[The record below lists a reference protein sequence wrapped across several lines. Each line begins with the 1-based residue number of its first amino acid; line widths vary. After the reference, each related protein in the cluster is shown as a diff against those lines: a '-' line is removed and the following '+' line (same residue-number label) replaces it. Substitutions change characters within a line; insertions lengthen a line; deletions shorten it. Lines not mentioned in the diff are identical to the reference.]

1 MKRIGKAL
9 LALLLVLALAAG
21 GALLFVRKSLPE
33 MSGEIAVVGAWQPIE
48 IFRDRH
54 AIPHIYARSREDAY
68 FGLGYVHA
76 QDRLWQ
82 MEVNRRLG
90 SGTLSE
96 IFGEDALPQDRLFRT
111 VGLRRVAEENVN
123 HLSPEPR
130 AVLEA
135 YVRGIN
141 AFLSEDPPLPPEFML
156 FGVEPR
162 PWTPVDSLVWL
173 KVMAWNLSGN
183 WERELFRVRLR
194 GRLSPRQAA
203 EFLAPYPGDEPLVAP
218 APPEQHGA
226 LEGPAKALRAAMSAP
241 LDRAIGSNNWAVD
254 GARTE
259 SGKPLLA
266 NDPHLELYAPSLWYF
281 AHLSAPGLDVIGAT
295 LPSLPA
301 VLLGRN
307 ADVAWAFTNTRS
319 DTEDLFIEQL
329 LPSDP
334 SRYMAPD
341 GPRPFTIVRE
351 AIKVKARSDE
361 VIEVRIG
368 RHGPVISD
376 VSEAARRSMPDG
388 QVLSLS
394 WTSLRAD
401 DRTLEFPVRA
411 AEARSADDLLA
422 ATRNFHSPQQNIVY
436 ADASGAI
443 GFIAAG
449 RVPMRRAEN
458 EVKGLLP
465 VPGWL
470 EKYDWIG
477 FVPWEELPQSRAP
490 GSGRIVTAN
499 QRITPSE
506 YPHWISSD
514 WDHPSRAERIEAL
527 LDASAAHSVRRFAE
541 IQMDVRSGA
550 AALLLPALLRA
561 ATTSDEERRAVERLR
576 AWDLEMRADAAEPLI
591 FATWVRELSRQIY
604 EDELGDLFRE
614 GFSERLGFL
623 RNVLSDEDGEGRWCD
638 DLRTADSESCEAA
651 SGLALRRALAYL
663 KATYG
668 DDPARWSWGE
678 AHPAVS
684 QHAVLGGVPLLSRWF
699 DVTVQSSGDNHTVNL
714 GGYWINQDAD
724 PFVSRDGPGFRA
736 IYDLGDPERSVFVL
750 STGQSGHPLSP
761 HYRDQSELW
770 AAGGYA
776 PMTTQRSAVERD
788 AIGKLVLIPR

>member
-1 MKRIGKAL
+1 MRRIGKAL
-9 LALLLVLALAAG
+9 LALLLVVALAAG
-21 GALLFVRKSLPE
+21 GALLFVRRSLPAL
-33 MSGEIAVVGAWQPIE
+33 SGEVAVIGASQPIE

-96 IFGEDALPQDRLFRT
+96 VFGEDALPQDRLFRT

-123 HLSPEPR
+123 HLSPETR

-135 YVRGIN
+135 YVRGVN
-141 AFLSEDPPLPPEFML
+141 AFLSEDPPLPPEFLL

-194 GRLSPRQAA
+194 DRLSPQQAA

-226 LEGPAKALRAAMSAP
+226 LEAPAKALRAAVPAP
-241 LDRAIGSNNWAVD
+241 IDRAIGSNNWAVD
-254 GARTE
+254 GTRTE

-266 NDPHLELYAPSLWYF
+266 NDPHLELFAPSLWYF

-307 ADVAWAFTNTRS
+307 GRVAWAFTNTRS
-319 DTEDLFIEQL
+319 DTQDIFIEQL
-329 LPSDP
+329 VPSDP
-334 SRYMAPD
+334 SRYLAPS
-341 GPRPFTIVRE
+341 GPLPFTTVRE
-351 AIKVKARSDE
+351 TIKVKGRSDE
-361 VIEVRIG
+361 VLEVRIS

-376 VSEAARRSMPDG
+376 VSDVAKRSMPGG
-388 QVLSLS
+388 QVLSLA

-411 AEARSADDLLA
+411 AEARTADDLLS
-422 ATRNFHSPQQNIVY
+422 ATRDFHSPQQNIVY

-449 RVPMRRAEN
+449 RVPMRRPEN
-458 EVKGLLP
+458 DVRGLVP
-465 VPGWL
+465 VPGWV
-470 EKYDWIG
+470 EKYDWLG

-490 GSGRIVTAN
+490 ASGRIVTAN
-499 QRITPSE
+499 QRITPPE
-506 YPHWISSD
+506 YPHWISAD

-527 LDASAAHSVRRFAE
+527 LDGSPAHSVRRFAE

-550 AALLLPALLRA
+550 AALLLPGLLRA
-561 ATTSDEERRAVERLR
+561 ATASDEERRVVERLR

-604 EDELGDLFRE
+604 EDELGELFRE
-614 GFSERLGFL
+614 GFSERIAFL
-623 RNVLSDEDGEGRWCD
+623 RGVLSDTGGEGRWCD
-638 DLRTADSESCEAA
+638 DTRTPDSESCDAV

-663 KATYG
+663 KAEYG
-668 DDPARWSWGE
+668 DDPSRWSWGE
-678 AHPAVS
+678 AHPAIS
-684 QHAVLGGVPLLSRWF
+684 QHAVLGGIPVLSRWF
-699 DVTVQSSGDNHTVNL
+699 DVTVRSPGDNHTVNL
-714 GGYWINQDAD
+714 GGYWINQEDD